1 MVKVNNHIF
10 AMFLQK
16 RDKKCYIKGNSL
28 IKSIQDSL
36 EELLSRTRPAKFR
49 KSCKHVRT
57 KALLFYKVWKVF
69 RYIDIACIMNNLMK
83 NLF

>member
-16 RDKKCYIKGNSL
+16 RDKKCYIKGNSP

-49 KSCKHVRT
+49 KSCKHVRNKST
-57 KALLFYKVWKVF
+57 SF
-69 RYIDIACIMNNLMK
+69 
-83 NLF
+83 